1 MSYRPY
7 TILKGL
13 TPDEMSDEEKAR
25 FLKDSI
31 IPDSV
36 RGILENRAE
45 EIRRQI
51 IELENVRD
59 EIHDFLEGEWNK

>member
-7 TILKGL
+7 IILKEL
-13 TPDEMSDEEKAR
+13 SADEMTDEEKVR
-25 FLKDSI
+25 FLKASI